1 MGRPTLLRVRLV
13 HYETSHQKDA
23 FVSTFFCVFPYSL
36 KITVFCNLV
45 LLNAC
50 KYLLLS
56 SRYFYSL
63 RVSAVLDHFGY
74 PAPHLD
80 QWQQRVWYDLGATQE
95 VLHQMRICLSR
106 GLPAIASP
114 PRAESPSPSRRPA
127 AVPIRPTHEEEF
139 VKASKGGSSAPST
152 ASTGP
157 SSPVATTSP
166 KTEIKKKRKR
176 KSVKCTVTSETV
188 SPPEKRKKIISESP
202 DSQAEGPFCDSD
214 TVSVSKDSSHTL

>member
-1 MGRPTLLRVRLV
+1 M
-13 HYETSHQKDA
+13 
-23 FVSTFFCVFPYSL
+23 
-36 KITVFCNLV
+36 
-45 LLNAC
+45 C
-50 KYLLLS
+50 KYFSLLTL
-56 SRYFYSL
+56 FYSL

-80 QWQQRVWYDLGATQE
+80 QWQQHVWYDLGATQE
-95 VLHQMRICLSR
+95 ILHQMRIRLSQ

-127 AVPIRPTHEEEF
+127 AAPICPIHEEEF

-166 KTEIKKKRKR
+166 RTEKKKRRKH
-176 KSVKCTVTSETV
+176 KSVKRTVTSETV
-188 SPPEKRKKIISESP
+188 SLPEKKKKVISESP
-202 DSQAEGPFCDSD
+202 DSQAEHPFCDSD
-214 TVSVSKDSSHTL
+214 TVSAPEDSSHAI

>member
-1 MGRPTLLRVRLV
+1 MGRPTLLRVGLV
-13 HYETSHQKDA
+13 HYETLHQKDA
-23 FVSTFFCVFPYSL
+23 LVSTFFCLFLSL
-36 KITVFCNLV
+36 KIVTMFCNLV
-45 LLNAC
+45 LLNVC
-50 KYLLLS
+50 KYFSLLTLL
-56 SRYFYSL
+56 YSL

-95 VLHQMRICLSR
+95 VLHQMHIRFSQ

-114 PRAESPSPSRRPA
+114 PRAESPPPSHRPA
-127 AVPIRPTHEEEF
+127 ASRIRPSHGGGF
-139 VKASKGGSSAPST
+139 VKASKGESSAPST

-176 KSVKCTVTSETV
+176 KSVKRTVTSETV
-188 SPPEKRKKIISESP
+188 SPPEKKKKIISESP

-214 TVSVSKDSSHTL
+214 TVSAPEDSSHTI

>member
-1 MGRPTLLRVRLV
+1 MCKYFSLLTLL
-13 HYETSHQKDA
+13 
-23 FVSTFFCVFPYSL
+23 
-36 KITVFCNLV
+36 
-45 LLNAC
+45 
-50 KYLLLS
+50 
-56 SRYFYSL
+56 YSL

-80 QWQQRVWYDLGATQE
+80 QWQQRAWYDLGATQE
-95 VLHQMRICLSR
+95 VLHQMRIRLSR

-127 AVPIRPTHEEEF
+127 AAPICPIHEGEF

-157 SSPVATTSP
+157 SSPVATISP
-166 KTEIKKKRKR
+166 RTEKKKRR
-176 KSVKCTVTSETV
+176 KHKPAKCTVTSETV
-188 SPPEKRKKIISESP
+188 SLPEKKKKVISESP

-214 TVSVSKDSSHTL
+214 TVSVPEDSSHAI